1 MEHCG
6 YLVSK
11 SCPTLYGTT
20 DCILHCRQIL
30 YHWATREAYNG
41 ILFSHKKEWRTD
53 MCYFF
58 LPSPSFLALA
68 FLTLW
73 TPCSKYL
80 EELLLRSCSATELS
94 FCVRIFI
101 VHITQLEREWDEE
114 RLLWQCLNQRR
125 MLGKWSFFS
134 TSTQSG
140 WSGTKS
146 LVQECLGDRGEREV
160 WVSLWAT
167 ETMGRRK
174 ELNLL
179 VCLGFHDKIPSIG
192 WL

>member
-1 MEHCG
+1 MEYYSAIKRNEGLICATSFCPHHPSWLLLFWPYG
-6 YLVSK
+6 HLVSK
-11 SCPTLYGTT
+11 SP
-20 DCILHCRQIL
+20 
-30 YHWATREAYNG
+30 
-41 ILFSHKKEWRTD
+41 
-53 MCYFF
+53 
-58 LPSPSFLALA
+58 ALNV
-68 FLTLW
+68 L
-73 TPCSKYL
+73 CSKYL
-80 EELLLRSCSATELS
+80 EELLLRSCSTTELS
-94 FCVRIFI
+94 FCVCIFI